1 MQPFTDQFHPT
12 VATDMTGRI
21 GVCFYDR
28 RNDPLN
34 FLIGRYC
41 AVSMDAVKWTNFPIA
56 FRGGPS
62 VANQDPFGIVDWLGD
77 YETLAT
83 DFVNQSAGFIGGYTN
98 TSAGYQNVRE
108 NAF

>member
-1 MQPFTDQFHPT
+1 
-12 VATDMTGRI
+12 
-21 GVCFYDR
+21 
-28 RNDPLN
+28 
-34 FLIGRYC
+34 
-41 AVSMDAVKWTNFPIA
+41 MDAVKWTNIPIVL
-56 FRGGPS
+56 RGGPS

-83 DFVNQSAGFIGGYTN
+83 DSINQSAGFIGGYTD